1 MRVIDWSSD
10 VCSSDLFIRLT
21 LGDAATRRYRI
32 IVGDPAE
39 VARTMA
45 TGIEQV
51 RRYRIAEKD
60 SFFFNWSLDVPMEFQ
75 TPFVPTHEA
84 MATLDLHH
92 GRRPQDL
99 AADLPRAFSGI
110 VPRNGQ
116 ETTGQASGRER
127 MEPYV

>member
-1 MRVIDWSSD
+1 
-10 VCSSDLFIRLT
+10 
-21 LGDAATRRYRI
+21 
-32 IVGDPAE
+32 
-39 VARTMA
+39 MA

-99 AADLPRAFSGI
+99 AADLRRAFSRTVAGNVKDEVMRPVEEFRQYQI
-110 VPRNGQ
+110 HRAPDIIQDLDALLR
-116 ETTGQASGRER
+116 A
-127 MEPYV
+127 YV